1 MEVGD
6 FVRGERKRQGLT
18 QQQLATKSGVGL
30 NFVYQL
36 EKNKPSV
43 QLDSLNQVLRAL
55 GYSVSVKR
63 DFRPWDPPA
72 MSVEAKKELEDGLQ
86 EEIDEQPLKRA
97 AASRKDRFRDREW
110 GAL

>member
-6 FVRGERKRQGLT
+6 FVRGERKRQGMT

-55 GYSVSVKR
+55 GYCVGVQR
-63 DFRPWDPPA
+63 DFRPWDAPVPNEVVSA
-72 MSVEAKKELEDGLQ
+72 GATANPRLRTRANAH
-86 EEIDEQPLKRA
+86 EIDE
-97 AASRKDRFRDREW
+97 F
-110 GAL
+110 